1 MQGGHLMRATHGVFA
16 ALTLI
21 AGTVC
26 GQGEID
32 KALGVIQV
40 DLGLPA
46 DSFAPTHDSGDY
58 NGDGEL
64 DLLLYSSFAEEAW
77 VLIADGAGGWD
88 AEGPFEVDGRSG
100 LAVGQ
105 FDADPGFEVAYRN
118 VFDGYA
124 IAMDPGTVPVEFNQP
139 DFPFWDDSPSTDA
152 FAPTIKAADL
162 DGDGTDE
169 IIMNSSGE
177 VLYIVW
183 SGTGAVE
190 TIMLPGFGDSSAL
203 YDPADYDGDGII
215 DVLMF
220 SQSRE
225 RFWLIEGTGIGLP
238 DVVRE
243 IDRVYP
249 SLAGNDRAVFGDL
262 DGISGM
268 DLIVGD
274 TNAQVMVAELNFA
287 NDSYISH
294 PIVLDEYG
302 IPLEIVEDLD
312 GSGDADLVVMKLGEY
327 PGVFDF
333 SYIPGMVYDPIGVT
347 PTFAGLDVGFP
358 VSGVPYRADFLINEP
373 LKSLTSADLDHDGDL
388 DLLWF
393 GQAIP
398 NGRFAYG
405 IENRHDESTNDVIGM
420 PSYQSVADTVH
431 VLPMDTDG
439 DGRDEY
445 IMSGERHMRILD
457 LDDGSLGRIVP
468 SLNAFMAVAADIDG
482 DGVDEIV
489 NNDRNTSTLRVFRF
503 LNDGTIGDLRVFTYD
518 GDYEGLEAAD
528 LNNDGYTDI
537 VAQIWNGESH
547 IFLGGEGPTLTFS
560 TSVSPI
566 EPHCIKPAAIDY
578 NRDGFMDLALGTA
591 EYGGI
596 QLFLNNGDAT
606 FTEGPILEAGSEAH
620 DPYWIVAEDVD
631 LDGITDL
638 VYSDNYQYTVIMFLN
653 EDGTLN
659 ETQTLSTGS
668 VVEIVIAD
676 LDGNR
681 LPDIVTAGN
690 RAISSTMSPGVL
702 IQNTP
707 RSISEHIVLP
717 GGSTE
722 AIALSD
728 ADQDGQQDLVALS
741 SQEQKLRVFY
751 GQADPCPAD
760 LNGDGTLNYFDVSVL
775 IVEQPDY
782 NSDGSFNFFDVS
794 AFLVDFKAGCP

>member
-1 MQGGHLMRATHGVFA
+1 MRATHGVFA
-16 ALTLI
+16 ALTLS

-77 VLIADGAGGWD
+77 VLIADGAGGWE

-118 VFDGYA
+118 IFDGYA

-152 FAPTIKAADL
+152 FGPTTKAADL
-162 DGDGTDE
+162 DGDGMDE

-183 SGTGAVE
+183 SGTVAVE
-190 TIMLPGFGDSSAL
+190 TIMLPGFGDASAL

-215 DVLMF
+215 DLLMF

-225 RFWLIEGTGIGLP
+225 RFWLIEGTGVGLP
-238 DVVRE
+238 NIVRE

-249 SLAGNDRAVFGDL
+249 SLAGTDRAVFGDL
-262 DGISGM
+262 DGIAGV

-274 TNAQVMVAELNFA
+274 TNARTMVAELNFA
-287 NDSYISH
+287 NDSYVSH
-294 PIVLDEYG
+294 PILLEEYG
-302 IPLEIVEDLD
+302 IPLEIVGDLD
-312 GSGDADLVVMKLGEY
+312 GSGDADLVVMKIGEY
-327 PGVFDF
+327 PGVFTF
-333 SYIPGMVYDPIGVT
+333 SYIPGMVYDPISDT

-358 VSGVPYRADFLINEP
+358 VSDNPYRAVFSIDEP
-373 LKSLTSADLDHDGDL
+373 LKSLTSTDMDRDGDL

-393 GQAIP
+393 GSDIP

-405 IENRHDESTNDVIGM
+405 IENRHDEPANDVIGM

-457 LDDGSLGRIVP
+457 LDDESLGRIIP
-468 SLNAFMAVAADIDG
+468 SMNAFMAVAADIDG

-489 NNDRNTSTLRVFRF
+489 NNDRGADTLRVYRF
-503 LNDGTIGDLRVFTYD
+503 LNDGTIGDMQAFTYD
-518 GDYEGLEAAD
+518 GHYEGLVAAD

-566 EPHCIKPAAIDY
+566 DPHCIKPAAIDY

-681 LPDIVTAGN
+681 LPDITTAGN

-702 IQNTP
+702 IQYTP

-728 ADQDGQQDLVALS
+728 VDQDGQRDVVALS

-760 LNGDGTLNYFDVSVL
+760 LNGDGALDYFDVSVL
-775 IVEQPDY
+775 VAEQPDY